1 MGPVENNLHT
11 KQTIG
16 LEGDP
21 GIHIIKIYIDIG
33 CLLTWRVSDHVC
45 PLIAFT
51 ICRWEAEKLCPAPR
65 LATTASGL
73 WVW

>member
-1 MGPVENNLHT
+1 MGPVENILQNRQLDELDW
-11 KQTIG
+11 KV
-16 LEGDP
+16 DS
-21 GIHIIKIYIDIG
+21 KIVDRY
-33 CLLTWRVSDHVC
+33 CMLTWRVSDHVC

-65 LATTASGL
+65 LASTASGL